1 MFTSLRV
8 TRSVKRRRNESF
20 QPGPASRS
28 QKLFSPLCAPPLR
41 RDVPRASFQLTDLPS
56 EIGILI
62 ADRLDTASRASM
74 VLVNRTTASW
84 ISKSLLARVNA
95 CQLNDDAE
103 ALERDDSPETVAR
116 FVSAVASVC
125 IPRDERTKFV
135 AGIVQLHSR
144 PDARVPTLGVADEC
158 GVLRSVVGKWS
169 PERQGEVLAQYLAT
183 ELETL
188 KPISHFTRRPGDSGA
203 LNQATDERIFRVLNY
218 VMVLDE
224 GARGKR
230 GETRGETRG
239 EGEDES
245 FADGDARRWRRLARV
260 VRAMTRAA
268 KNKDGVPIKE
278 TSPETLATLVHL
290 MLGPNE
296 FYVRL
301 LTGESL
307 DPAPPAETLATN
319 AANEPF
325 FVTFDLD
332 DDTAGDYAEDRCWK
346 DIEDHYEAFDTSLD
360 AFAGLLT
367 QTLAL
372 STLED
377 RLQASSSADSS
388 NETFELL
395 ERVTTCWSFEFK
407 LALAAFAARRLGKRA
422 PAFVRRALTGPAFAK
437 HCAPAV
443 AFDSPELPTALFR
456 VLAREAFSAEDFARF
471 FNLLAADWTAGA
483 RRVVLGRV
491 TRGLVRGEMLVPG
504 CECGCQPPR
513 LKDTLFEKMAAL
525 ATLGVTH
532 GLAEETRLLPTA
544 AATPSPSR
552 ENDDPS
558 AAEPFFDGLC
568 SPAPAK
574 RARPER
580 APLAATHTPPQEAH
594 TPQPGTPFSGA
605 EE

>member
-1 MFTSLRV
+1 MFASLRV

-103 ALERDDSPETVAR
+103 ALERDDSPQTVAR

-125 IPRDERTKFV
+125 IPREERTKFV

-169 PERQGEVLAQYLAT
+169 PERQGEVLAQYLQT

-188 KPISHFTRRPGDSGA
+188 KPISHFLRRPGDSGA
-203 LNQATDERIFRVLNY
+203 LNQATDERIFRVLNH
-218 VMVLDE
+218 VMVLDDKPE
-224 GARGKR
+224 RARR
-230 GETRGETRG
+230 AETF
-239 EGEDES
+239 EGEDAS
-245 FADGDARRWRRLARV
+245 SLTDGDARRFRLLARA

-268 KNKDGVPIKE
+268 KDKDGTLLKDK
-278 TSPETLATLVHL
+278 SPETLATLVHL

-301 LTGESL
+301 LTGETT
-307 DPAPPAETLATN
+307 DPAAPASGGADGG
-319 AANEPF
+319 AEPF

-332 DDTAGDYAEDRCWK
+332 DDTAGDYAEDRAWK

-360 AFAGLLT
+360 AFAGLFT
-367 QTLAL
+367 HMLACDR
-372 STLED
+372 ED
-377 RLQASSSADSS
+377 HRADRGED
-388 NETFELL
+388 ETFELL
-395 ERVTTCWSFEFK
+395 DNVTTCWSFEFK
-407 LALAAFAARRLGKRA
+407 LALAAFAARRAGKRA
-422 PAFVRRALTGPAFAK
+422 PAFVRRVLMDPAFAK
-437 HCAPAV
+437 HCAPAL
-443 AFDSPELPTALFR
+443 ASASLELPTALFR
-456 VLAREAFSAEDFARF
+456 VLGRDAFSAEDFARF

-483 RRVVLGRV
+483 RRAVLGKV

-513 LKDTLFEKMAAL
+513 IKDTLFDKLAAL

-532 GLAEETRLLPTA
+532 GLAEETRLLST
-544 AATPSPSR
+544 ATPRASPSR
-552 ENDDPS
+552 END
-558 AAEPFFDGLC
+558 PFSDGFR
-568 SPAPAK
+568 SPAPVQTK
-574 RARPER
+574 RARLVGSPFGS
-580 APLAATHTPPQEAH
+580 LFAATHTPTQEAH
-594 TPQPGTPFSGA
+594 TPQPGTPFAGI

>member
-95 CQLNDDAE
+95 CQLTDDAE

-125 IPRDERTKFV
+125 IPREERTKFV

-268 KNKDGVPIKE
+268 NGGGG
-278 TSPETLATLVHL
+278 SPREAV
-290 MLGPNE
+290 
-296 FYVRL
+296 
-301 LTGESL
+301 
-307 DPAPPAETLATN
+307 A
-319 AANEPF
+319 
-325 FVTFDLD
+325 D
-332 DDTAGDYAEDRCWK
+332 DARGGR
-346 DIEDHYEAFDTSLD
+346 EAR
-360 AFAGLLT
+360 GGGT
-367 QTLAL
+367 QTKGGARGGRDEG
-372 STLED
+372 SD
-377 RLQASSSADSS
+377 RRRRHA
-388 NETFELL
+388 
-395 ERVTTCWSFEFK
+395 VC
-407 LALAAFAARRLGKRA
+407 AARR
-422 PAFVRRALTGPAFAK
+422 
-437 HCAPAV
+437 
-443 AFDSPELPTALFR
+443 
-456 VLAREAFSAEDFARF
+456 ARS
-471 FNLLAADWTAGA
+471 
-483 RRVVLGRV
+483 GR
-491 TRGLVRGEMLVPG
+491 
-504 CECGCQPPR
+504 
-513 LKDTLFEKMAAL
+513 
-525 ATLGVTH
+525 
-532 GLAEETRLLPTA
+532 
-544 AATPSPSR
+544 
-552 ENDDPS
+552 
-558 AAEPFFDGLC
+558 
-568 SPAPAK
+568 
-574 RARPER
+574 ER
-580 APLAATHTPPQEAH
+580 AEAAR
-594 TPQPGTPFSGA
+594 
-605 EE
+605 